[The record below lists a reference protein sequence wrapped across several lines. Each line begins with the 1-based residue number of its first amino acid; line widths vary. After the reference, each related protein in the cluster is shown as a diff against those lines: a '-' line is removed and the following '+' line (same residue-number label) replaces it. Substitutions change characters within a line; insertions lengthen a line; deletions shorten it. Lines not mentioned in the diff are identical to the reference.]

1 MSLLNNFT
9 SAYST
14 LKIKCTKSTLT
25 ALAVKLKLVAAPTN
39 NLVLADVQS
48 RETAT
53 NDDAHKFQVLEDD
66 FNVFLAQTSASY
78 LVSFL
83 AVIYGLENNIGMMN
97 CWSDWLICG
106 IVWWLGVVY
115 WFSDLEEDTDEGEIT
130 GDIVKNILFAVLM
143 FISSEALFF
152 IGFFWGFFHVS
163 LNPSN
168 ELGAAWPPMHMYNA
182 NYLFAP
188 MLNSLLLLSSGI
200 SATLAHVYSN
210 EMFLSDAIDADI
222 ASNEPYKNRRKFAK
236 VAKVYVAADWV
247 DSLIYRSQRI
257 RRTAQRRNITEVLLD
272 DATTVKSI
280 IDSKEYTAVLSAS
293 RSRTAGWLLLDTLF
307 RGAAFM
313 GVQVYEYTE
322 APFTIAE
329 NSFGTVFFMITGLHG
344 LHVGL
349 GLLALSLCAVT
360 LFSQPEFY
368 IHWENR
374 TGLLAAIWYWHF
386 VDVVWLFVLLFLY
399 YDIPQHEVFFRVYN
413 PADALVPTVRVF
425 AKVVDVE

>member
-1 MSLLNNFT
+1 MTKFNT
-9 SAYST
+9 TYSN
-14 LKIKCTKSTLT
+14 LKNKCTKSTLI
-25 ALAVKLKLVAAPTN
+25 AYVNKLLPASMQTTN
-39 NLVLADVQS
+39 VELADVQT
-48 RETAT
+48 REPAVS
-53 NDDAHKFQVLEDD
+53 DEAHKFQVLEDD

-83 AVIYGLENNIGMMN
+83 AVIYGLENNIGVMN

-130 GDIVKNILFAVLM
+130 GDIIKNILFAVLM

-168 ELGAAWPPMHMYNA
+168 EIGAAWPPMHMYNA

-210 EMFLSDAIDADI
+210 EMFLSDAIKADHLSEDSYI
-222 ASNEPYKNRRKFAK
+222 VRRNRAK
-236 VAKVYVAADWV
+236 IAKVYVASDWA
-247 DSLIYRSQRI
+247 DSLIYRSERI
-257 RRTAQRRNITEVLLD
+257 RRTAQRRNVTELLLD
-272 DATTVKSI
+272 ETTTVKSI
-280 IDSKEYTAVLSAS
+280 IESQEYTAVLSAS

-329 NSFGTVFFMITGLHG
+329 NAFGTVFFMITGLHG

-360 LFSQPEFY
+360 LFTNPELY

-399 YDIPQHEVFFRVYN
+399 YDIPQHDVIFRLYN
-413 PADALVPTVRVF
+413 PADSLVPTVQVF
-425 AKVVDVE
+425 VKESATATLA